1 MSVKQT
7 ADNYSG
13 GSDGYTGEAHGY
25 TGPGI
30 PDISKVTNPR
40 QPDTNNY
47 LSSNYF
53 RLEIT
58 RLPTVTYFCQSAS
71 IPSLTL
77 TPVEQPTAFGLRP
90 KWVGGQYSFE
100 DLVVNF
106 IVDEK
111 MRNWYEVYE
120 WMKSI
125 GNMEKYSDTYDKTQ
139 TQDSFSDITLTI
151 MNSAYKPQYYVKFKD
166 AFPIGLSSL
175 DFNST
180 STENEPIV
188 ASATFS
194 YTSYDISEI

>member
-1 MSVKQT
+1 MAIEYT
-7 ADNYSG
+7 
-13 GSDGYTGEAHGY
+13 SDTFQGGYTGERDGY
-25 TGPGI
+25 TGPGM
-30 PDISKVTNPR
+30 PDIARRLFPR

-53 RLEIT
+53 QLEIT
-58 RLPTVTYFCQSAS
+58 RLPTLTYFCQTAS

-90 KWVGGQYSFE
+90 KFVGGQYSFE

-106 IVDEK
+106 VVDEK
-111 MRNWYEVYE
+111 MRNWYEVYD

-125 GNMEKYSDTYDKTQ
+125 GNMDKYSDVIDKTQ
-139 TQDSFSDITLTI
+139 TGDFFSDITLTI
-151 MNSAYKPQYYVKFKD
+151 TNSAYKPQYYVRFRD

-175 DFNST
+175 EFNT
-180 STENEPIV
+180 TTTENEPII